1 MTTLWTVLQFVIV
14 FGLLVFFH
22 EMGHFLTSKAL
33 GIEIEEFGFGYP
45 PRLVKLFSWKGTDV
59 TLNWIPFGG
68 FVRPKG
74 EGDETVE
81 GGMAAAPAWKRF
93 LVLVSGAGMN
103 FLIGIL
109 VLVLM
114 FSAIGSP
121 VQNQALITEISPNS
135 PAASAPLH
143 VGDVVTAINGR
154 SFADLTQMS
163 KLIQE
168 SIGVPLTISVLR
180 RGERLDLELTP
191 RLNPPEGE
199 GSVGIWYTNAYA
211 PLPFFKALGSA
222 FQAFGNQAKQTIL
235 LPYNLIAGKI
245 SGDEARLVGIKGIFD
260 IFSNASEL
268 DQSSAVAAAT
278 PLPVFRLSVIS
289 TVSIALG
296 LTNLLPIPALDGGQI
311 LFLLP
316 EFLFKKRIPQ
326 KVANAINSVF
336 FILLIALM
344 FFITVQDFL
353 HPIIQP

>member
-1 MTTLWTVLQFVIV
+1 MTTFLTILQFVFV

-22 EMGHFLTSKAL
+22 ELGHFLTAKSL
-33 GIEIEEFGFGYP
+33 GIQIEEFGFGYP
-45 PRLVKLFSWKGTDV
+45 PRLLKLFSWKGTDV

-81 GGMAAAPAWKRF
+81 GGMAAAPAWKRL

-121 VQNQALITEISPNS
+121 VQNQALITDIAPNS
-135 PAASAPLH
+135 PAATAALQT
-143 VGDVVTAINGR
+143 GDVITAVNGTTLK
-154 SFADLTQMS
+154 DLDHMS
-163 KLIQE
+163 KLIQDSLGKPLSFSLLRE
-168 SIGVPLTISVLR
+168 GKSLTI
-180 RGERLDLELTP
+180 ELTP

-211 PLPFFKALGSA
+211 PLPFFQALGSA
-222 FQAFGNQAKQTIL
+222 FQTFGFQAKQTLL
-235 LPYNLIAGKI
+235 LPYNLITGRV
-245 SGDEARLVGIKGIFD
+245 SGEDARLVGIKGIFD

-268 DQSSAVAAAT
+268 DQTSAVAAAT

-316 EFLFKKRIPQ
+316 EFIFKKRIPQ
-326 KVANAINSVF
+326 RVANAINSVF
-336 FILLIALM
+336 FILLIGLM
-344 FFITVQDFL
+344 FFITVQDFIN
-353 HPIIQP
+353 PIIQP